1 MKSRRKAREA
11 AVQALYQCDT
21 QADFGAGALERFLD
35 NFCPES
41 GPARIETSPGL
52 GQASSEDLPPDV
64 VASDLKSKETI
75 RENRAFAV
83 LLMRGAT
90 EHLLDIDATIE
101 SASAHWT
108 IQRMSRVD
116 RNILRVAAFELK
128 FLPDVP
134 PNVIINEAI
143 EIAKTFGS
151 DESPNFIN
159 GVLDQ
164 IAKRTSAIRRGQ
176 ASNA

>member
-21 QADFGAGALERFLD
+21 QADFGASALERFLD
-35 NFCPES
+35 NFYPEA
-41 GPARIETSPGL
+41 GPARVETSL
-52 GQASSEDLPPDV
+52 GASQESEQDPSPEGCS
-64 VASDLKSKETI
+64 SDPKSKETT
-75 RENRAFAV
+75 RENRAFAA
-83 LLMRGAT
+83 LLMRGAS
-90 EHLLDIDATIE
+90 EHLAEIDASIE
-101 SASAHWT
+101 AASAHWT

-164 IAKRTSAIRRGQ
+164 ISKRTSSLRRDQ